1 VSVPRRRVLTL
12 AIAAAGAG
20 ALAVLGGRA
29 LAALPAAGHVPHP
42 YGARAVV
49 GSLQHQTANAVMAV
63 TLDQR
68 GLDTLGEEFILL
80 AAAVGTVLL
89 LRRLTAEARADT
101 PHSYGPEDVFE
112 AVRLVGYA
120 LLPVVLLVGGYVVV
134 HGHVSPGGGFQGGAV
149 LATGLHLAYLAGD
162 YRTLE
167 RLRPPNLFDV
177 IEGAG
182 AFGYV
187 VVGFSA
193 LAAGSSFLTNWWP
206 LGHAGNVISGGMLPA
221 LNVTIGVEVGAAFVL
236 VVAKFLEQAL
246 LVPED
251 VAEEG

>member
-1 VSVPRRRVLTL
+1 MNRRRIPALVL
-12 AIAAAGAG
+12 AAVGA
-20 ALAVLGGRA
+20 AVLAVVGGRA
-29 LAALPAAGHVPHP
+29 LAALPGAGHVPHP

-49 GSLQHQTANAVMAV
+49 ASMHHQTANAVMAV

-68 GLDTLGEEFILL
+68 GFDTLGEEFILF

-89 LRRLTAEARADT
+89 LRRLTAEAGADT

-112 AVRLVGYA
+112 ALRLVGYVM
-120 LLPVVLLVGGYVVV
+120 LPLVLVVGAYIVV
-134 HGHVSPGGGFQGGAV
+134 HGQVTPGGGFQGGAI
-149 LATGLHLAYLAGD
+149 LATGIHLSYLAGD

-167 RLRPPNLFDV
+167 RLRPPGVFDV
-177 IEGAG
+177 TEALG

-187 VVGFSA
+187 AVGFSA
-193 LAAGSSFLTNWWP
+193 LAVGSTFLTNWLP
-206 LGHAGNVISGGMLPA
+206 FGTSGDVISAGMLPL
-221 LNVTIGVEVGAAFVL
+221 LNVTIGIEVGAAFVL

-251 VAEEG
+251 VPEEG